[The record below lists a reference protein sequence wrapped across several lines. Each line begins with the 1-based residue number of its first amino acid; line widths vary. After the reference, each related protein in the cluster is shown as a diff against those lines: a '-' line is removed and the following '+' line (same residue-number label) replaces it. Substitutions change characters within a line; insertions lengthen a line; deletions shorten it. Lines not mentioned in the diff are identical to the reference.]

1 MLSAWIFSNDS
12 LSAKGCSG
20 GHCVSVVYVH
30 CGTEHGRPAMVE
42 DPPEDAVVVVV
53 GADTHSR
60 DIIFKSS
67 VVINKLDKAISR
79 TSCIHKNDNY
89 LKWRE
94 ISILY
99 LPPPW
104 KSSLPKET
112 GWSWQHCLQS
122 T

>member
-60 DIIFKSS
+60 GIIFKSS

-79 TSCIHKNDNY
+79 TSCIHKND
-89 LKWRE
+89 
-94 ISILY
+94 
-99 LPPPW
+99 
-104 KSSLPKET
+104 KSSLVQLAIITIIKRQTSLKWT
-112 GWSWQHCLQS
+112 G
-122 T
+122 

>member
-1 MLSAWIFSNDS
+1 
-12 LSAKGCSG
+12 
-20 GHCVSVVYVH
+20 
-30 CGTEHGRPAMVE
+30 MVE

-67 VVINKLDKAISR
+67 VVIHKLDKAISC

-99 LPPPW
+99 LPEQP
-104 KSSLPKET
+104 
-112 GWSWQHCLQS
+112 
-122 T
+122 